1 MLTALRIFFPFI
13 LSLGLTYAQYDL
25 VVYGATP
32 QGVTAAVAAAQEGL
46 KVLLLEPGRGV
57 GGVLTR
63 GWLATLDLAEDREGL
78 LQGGLFR
85 DFYRRIGKEASF
97 DVVQAEQAFWAM
109 LREAGVEVR
118 LEVPL
123 DRVGVEAGRLTLLE
137 TPMGTVGAP
146 YFVDATDTADL
157 AFRAGASF
165 TQGREDTGLDGRSMA
180 ATLVFRMEGLPWG
193 AVFLALNYEGQVRR
207 PEAGAWGRSGWGF
220 GELVRGYL
228 PSDPSRYTLRGL
240 NLARQDD
247 GSVLVN
253 ALLIFGVE
261 RVDAYELERLRQEV
275 ALEAERVVAYLRE
288 KDPLV
293 FGTARLAGVAPA
305 LYIRESRHLKALY
318 RLKAEEVLLGRS
330 FPDAVALGGYPLDG
344 QAYFPGETPYLLGTP
359 APYGVPF
366 RSLVPRE
373 LKNLL
378 VVSQAAGFDSVAAFS
393 ARVVPL
399 QMALGEAAGV
409 AVALLRRAPQAGLMK
424 VPLADFH
431 ELAASGQALEA
442 LRKRL
447 AQRGARLSSPEGGRV
462 EAERPGYREA
472 VALLRRGL
480 FAGPY
485 YLKGSLGLSEPILLG
500 DFLANLEHYY
510 RAKGPE
516 ERLRVVLKARELYR
530 GELQRPLRRALLNQ
544 LLQALGE
551 DKLAG
556 TDPVTR
562 GEAALLLYRLLP

>member
-1 MLTALRIFFPFI
+1 MRFLLLAFVIGWNLAW
-13 LSLGLTYAQYDL
+13 AQYDL

-46 KVLLLEPGRGV
+46 RVFLLEPGRGV
-57 GGVLTR
+57 GGVLTQ
-63 GWLATLDLAEDREGL
+63 GWLATLDLAKDQEGL

-85 DFYRRIGKEASF
+85 DFYRRIGQEASF
-97 DVVQAEQAFWAM
+97 DVKRAEEAFWAM

-118 LEVPL
+118 LQASL
-123 DRVGVEAGRLTLLE
+123 DRVEVEAGRLTRVV
-137 TPMGTVGAP
+137 TPEGPILAP
-146 YFVDATDTADL
+146 YFVDASDTADL

-165 TQGREDTGLDGRSMA
+165 TQGREDTGLDSRSMA
-180 ATLVFRMEGLPWG
+180 ATLVFRLEGVPWG
-193 AVFLALNYEGQVRR
+193 AVFLTLNYEGQVLRTG
-207 PEAGAWGRSGWGF
+207 AGAWGRSGWGF
-220 GELVRGYL
+220 ASLVRGYL
-228 PSDPSRYTLRGL
+228 PSDPNRYALRGL

-247 GSVLVN
+247 GSLLVN
-253 ALLIFGVE
+253 ALLLFGME
-261 RVDAYELERLRQEV
+261 GADPLSLERIRREA

-288 KDPLV
+288 KDPLL
-293 FGTARLAGVAPA
+293 FGTARLAGVAPD
-305 LYIRESRHLKALY
+305 LYLRESRHLKALY
-318 RLKAEEVLLGRS
+318 RLRADEVLLGRT

-359 APYGVPF
+359 VPYGVPF
-366 RSLVPRE
+366 RSLVPQE
-373 LKNLL
+373 LRNLL

-409 AVALLRRAPQAGLMK
+409 AAALLRKAPQAGLGK
-424 VPLADFH
+424 VPLAGFP
-431 ELAASGQALEA
+431 ELAGSAPGLEA

-447 AQRGARLSSPEGGRV
+447 VQRGARLSSPKGERV
-462 EAERPGYREA
+462 EADRPGYREA

-516 ERLRVVLKARELYR
+516 ERLRVVLKARELFR
-530 GELQRPLRRALLNQ
+530 GELHRPLRRSVLNKI
-544 LLQALGE
+544 LQALGE
-551 DKLAG
+551 GGLAG
-556 TDPVTR
+556 GDPVTR
-562 GEAALLLYRLLP
+562 GEAALILYRLLP

>member
-13 LSLGLTYAQYDL
+13 LSLGLAYAQYDL

-46 KVLLLEPGRGV
+46 RVLLLEPGRGV
-57 GGVLTR
+57 GGVLTQ
-63 GWLATLDLAEDREGL
+63 GWLATLDLAKDREGL

-85 DFYRRIGKEASF
+85 DFYRRIGQEPSF
-97 DVVQAEQAFWAM
+97 DVRRAEEALWAM

-118 LEVPL
+118 LQVPL
-123 DRVGVEAGRLTLLE
+123 DRVEVEASRLTLVAIPE
-137 TPMGTVGAP
+137 GPVQAP
-146 YFVDATDTADL
+146 YFVDATDTAEL
-157 AFRAGASF
+157 AFRAGASL
-165 TQGREDTGLDGRSMA
+165 TQGREDTGLDQRSMA
-180 ATLVFRMEGLPWG
+180 ATLVFRLEGVPWG
-193 AVFLALNYEGQVRR
+193 AVFLALNYEGQVQRTG
-207 PEAGAWGRSGWGF
+207 AGAWGRSGWGF
-220 GELVRGYL
+220 AGLVRGYL
-228 PSDPSRYTLRGL
+228 PSDPSRYALRGL

-247 GSVLVN
+247 GSLLVN
-253 ALLIFGVE
+253 ALLLFGVE
-261 RVDAYELERLRQEV
+261 GADPLSLERMRLEA

-288 KDPLV
+288 KDPLL
-293 FGTARLAGVAPA
+293 FGTARLAGVAPS
-305 LYIRESRHLKALY
+305 LYVRESRHLKALY
-318 RLKAEEVLLGRS
+318 RLKADEVLLGRT

-366 RSLVPRE
+366 RSLVPQE
-373 LKNLL
+373 LRNLL

-409 AVALLRRAPQAGLMK
+409 AVALLRKAPQAGLMK

-516 ERLRVVLKARELYR
+516 ERLRVVLKARELFR
-530 GELQRPLRRALLNQ
+530 EELQKPLKRFTLNQ

-551 DKLAG
+551 GKLSGA
-556 TDPVTR
+556 DPVTR

>member
-63 GWLATLDLAEDREGL
+63 GWLATLDLAKDREGL

-207 PEAGAWGRSGWGF
+207 TGAGAWGRSGWGF

-253 ALLIFGVE
+253 ALLVFGVE

>member
-1 MLTALRIFFPFI
+1 MRTWLAFLLFFG
-13 LSLGLTYAQYDL
+13 LGLAQYDL

-32 QGVTAAVAAAQEGL
+32 QGVTTAVAAAQEGL

-57 GGVLTR
+57 GGVLTQ
-63 GWLATLDLAEDREGL
+63 GWLATLDLAKDKEGL
-78 LQGGLFR
+78 LQRGLFL
-85 DFYRRIGKEASF
+85 DFYRRIGEEASF
-97 DVVQAEQAFWAM
+97 DVKRAEEALLAM
-109 LREAGVEVR
+109 LREAGVELR
-118 LEVPL
+118 LEAPL
-123 DRVGVEAGRLTLLE
+123 DRVEVDG
-137 TPMGTVGAP
+137 GTVVALATPGGLFQAP
-146 YFVDATDTADL
+146 YFVDATDTAEL

-165 TQGREDTGLDGRSMA
+165 TLGREDTGLDRRSMA
-180 ATLVFRMEGLPWG
+180 ATLVFRLEGVPWG

-207 PEAGAWGRSGWGF
+207 TGAGAWGRSGWGF
-220 GELVRGYL
+220 GELVRGYV
-228 PSDPSRYTLRGL
+228 PSDPSRYALRGL
-240 NLARQDD
+240 NLSRQDD
-247 GSVLVN
+247 GSLLVN
-253 ALLIFGVE
+253 ALLLFGVE
-261 RVDAYELERLRQEV
+261 GADPLSLERKRVEA
-275 ALEAERVVAYLRE
+275 ALEAERVVAYLRG
-288 KDPLV
+288 KDPLL
-293 FGTARLAGVAPA
+293 FGTAHLAGVAPS

-318 RLKAEEVLLGRS
+318 RLKAEEVLLGRT

-344 QAYFPGETPYLLGTP
+344 QVYFPGETPYLLGTP

-373 LKNLL
+373 LRNLL
-378 VVSQAAGFDSVAAFS
+378 VVSQAAGFDSAAAFS

-409 AVALLRRAPQAGLMK
+409 AAALLRKAPQAGLTK

-462 EAERPGYREA
+462 EVERPGYREA
-472 VALLRRGL
+472 VVLLRRGL

-485 YLKGSLGLSEPILLG
+485 YLKGSLGLSEPVLLG

-516 ERLRVVLKARELYR
+516 ERLRVVLKARELFR
-530 GELQRPLRRALLNQ
+530 EELQKPLKRLTLNQ

-551 DKLAG
+551 GRLSGA
-556 TDPVTR
+556 DPVTR

>member
-1 MLTALRIFFPFI
+1 MRTWLAFLLFFG
-13 LSLGLTYAQYDL
+13 LGLAQYDL

-57 GGVLTR
+57 GGVLTQ
-63 GWLATLDLAEDREGL
+63 GWLATLDLAKDKEGL
-78 LQGGLFR
+78 LQRGLFLV
-85 DFYRRIGKEASF
+85 FYRRIGEEASF
-97 DVVQAEQAFWAM
+97 DVKRAEEALLAM
-109 LREAGVEVR
+109 LREAGVELR
-118 LEVPL
+118 LEAPL
-123 DRVGVEAGRLTLLE
+123 DRVEVDG
-137 TPMGTVGAP
+137 GTVVALATPGGLFQAP
-146 YFVDATDTADL
+146 YFVDATDTAEL
-157 AFRAGASF
+157 AFRAGAGF
-165 TQGREDTGLDGRSMA
+165 TLGREDTGLDRRSMA
-180 ATLVFRMEGLPWG
+180 ATLVFRLEGVPWG

-207 PEAGAWGRSGWGF
+207 TGAGAWGRSGWGF
-220 GELVRGYL
+220 GELVRGYV
-228 PSDPSRYTLRGL
+228 PSDPSRYALRGL
-240 NLARQDD
+240 NLSRQDD
-247 GSVLVN
+247 GSLLVN
-253 ALLIFGVE
+253 ALLLFGVE
-261 RVDAYELERLRQEV
+261 GADPFSLERLRLEA
-275 ALEAERVVAYLRE
+275 ALEAERVVAYLRG
-288 KDPLV
+288 KDPLL
-293 FGTARLAGVAPA
+293 FGTAHLAGVAPS

-318 RLKAEEVLLGRS
+318 RLKAEEVLLGRT

-344 QAYFPGETPYLLGTP
+344 QVYFPGETPYLLGTP

-373 LKNLL
+373 LRNLL
-378 VVSQAAGFDSVAAFS
+378 VVSQAAGFDSAAAFS

-409 AVALLRRAPQAGLMK
+409 AAALLRKAPQAGLTK

-485 YLKGSLGLSEPILLG
+485 YLKGSLGLSEPVLLG

-516 ERLRVVLKARELYR
+516 ERLRVVLKARELFR
-530 GELQRPLRRALLNQ
+530 EELQKPLKRLTLNQ

-551 DKLAG
+551 GRLSGA
-556 TDPVTR
+556 DPVTR

>member
-1 MLTALRIFFPFI
+1 
-13 LSLGLTYAQYDL
+13 
-25 VVYGATP
+25 
-32 QGVTAAVAAAQEGL
+32 
-46 KVLLLEPGRGV
+46 
-57 GGVLTR
+57 
-63 GWLATLDLAEDREGL
+63 
-78 LQGGLFR
+78 
-85 DFYRRIGKEASF
+85 
-97 DVVQAEQAFWAM
+97 
-109 LREAGVEVR
+109 
-118 LEVPL
+118 
-123 DRVGVEAGRLTLLE
+123 
-137 TPMGTVGAP
+137 
-146 YFVDATDTADL
+146 
-157 AFRAGASF
+157 
-165 TQGREDTGLDGRSMA
+165 
-180 ATLVFRMEGLPWG
+180 
-193 AVFLALNYEGQVRR
+193 
-207 PEAGAWGRSGWGF
+207 GAWGRSGWGF
-220 GELVRGYL
+220 AGLVRGYL
-228 PSDPSRYTLRGL
+228 PSDPSRYALRGL

-247 GSVLVN
+247 GSLLVN
-253 ALLIFGVE
+253 ALLLFGVE
-261 RVDAYELERLRQEV
+261 GADPLSLERMRLEA

-288 KDPLV
+288 KDPLL
-293 FGTARLAGVAPA
+293 FGTARLAGVAPS
-305 LYIRESRHLKALY
+305 LYVRESRHLKALY
-318 RLKAEEVLLGRS
+318 RLKADEVLLGRT

-366 RSLVPRE
+366 RSLVPQE
-373 LKNLL
+373 LRNLL

-409 AVALLRRAPQAGLMK
+409 AVALLRKAPQAGLMK

-447 AQRGARLSSPEGGRV
+447 AQRGARFSSPEGGRV

-516 ERLRVVLKARELYR
+516 ERLRVVLKARELFR
-530 GELQRPLRRALLNQ
+530 EELQKPLKRFTLNQ

-551 DKLAG
+551 GKLSGA
-556 TDPVTR
+556 DPVTR

>member
-1 MLTALRIFFPFI
+1 
-13 LSLGLTYAQYDL
+13 
-25 VVYGATP
+25 
-32 QGVTAAVAAAQEGL
+32 
-46 KVLLLEPGRGV
+46 
-57 GGVLTR
+57 
-63 GWLATLDLAEDREGL
+63 
-78 LQGGLFR
+78 
-85 DFYRRIGKEASF
+85 
-97 DVVQAEQAFWAM
+97 
-109 LREAGVEVR
+109 
-118 LEVPL
+118 
-123 DRVGVEAGRLTLLE
+123 
-137 TPMGTVGAP
+137 
-146 YFVDATDTADL
+146 
-157 AFRAGASF
+157 
-165 TQGREDTGLDGRSMA
+165 
-180 ATLVFRMEGLPWG
+180 
-193 AVFLALNYEGQVRR
+193 
-207 PEAGAWGRSGWGF
+207 AWGRSGWGF

-253 ALLIFGVE
+253 ALLVFGVE

>member
-1 MLTALRIFFPFI
+1 MRTWLAFLLFFG
-13 LSLGLTYAQYDL
+13 LGLAQYDL

-32 QGVTAAVAAAQEGL
+32 QGVTTAVAAAQEGL

-57 GGVLTR
+57 GGVLTQ
-63 GWLATLDLAEDREGL
+63 GWLATLDLAKDKEGL
-78 LQGGLFR
+78 LQRGLFL
-85 DFYRRIGKEASF
+85 DFYRRIGEEASF
-97 DVVQAEQAFWAM
+97 DVKRAEEALLAM
-109 LREAGVEVR
+109 LREAGVELR
-118 LEVPL
+118 LEAPL
-123 DRVGVEAGRLTLLE
+123 DRVEVDG
-137 TPMGTVGAP
+137 GTVVALATPGGLFQAP
-146 YFVDATDTADL
+146 YFVDATDTAEL

-165 TQGREDTGLDGRSMA
+165 TLGREDTGLDRRSMA
-180 ATLVFRMEGLPWG
+180 ATLVFRLEGVPWG

-207 PEAGAWGRSGWGF
+207 TGAGAWGRSGWGF
-220 GELVRGYL
+220 GELVRGYV
-228 PSDPSRYTLRGL
+228 PSDPSRYALRGL
-240 NLARQDD
+240 NLSRQDD
-247 GSVLVN
+247 GSLLVN
-253 ALLIFGVE
+253 ALLLFGVE
-261 RVDAYELERLRQEV
+261 GADPLSLERKRVEA
-275 ALEAERVVAYLRE
+275 ALEAERVVAYLRG
-288 KDPLV
+288 KDPLL
-293 FGTARLAGVAPA
+293 FGTAHLAGVAPS

-318 RLKAEEVLLGRS
+318 RLKAEEVLLGRT

-344 QAYFPGETPYLLGTP
+344 QVYFPGETPYLLGTP

-373 LKNLL
+373 LRNLL
-378 VVSQAAGFDSVAAFS
+378 VVSQAAGFDSAAAFS

-409 AVALLRRAPQAGLMK
+409 AAALLRKAPQAGLTK

-462 EAERPGYREA
+462 EVERPGYREA

-485 YLKGSLGLSEPILLG
+485 YLKGSLGLSEPVLLG

-516 ERLRVVLKARELYR
+516 ERLRVVLKARELFR
-530 GELQRPLRRALLNQ
+530 EELQKPLKRLTLNQ

-551 DKLAG
+551 GRLSGA
-556 TDPVTR
+556 DPVTR